1 MLIDAIIVLVTVA
14 LAVWGYSRG
23 VRTEVLTAV
32 GFAIGALLGSRVGPQ
47 ILKDGLDDP
56 LAPLL
61 ALPGA
66 LLLGA
71 VLAAGIER
79 AGSKLRRALCGR
91 YALDALGGALL
102 AAFLGIV
109 LLWVVAAAAA
119 RVDGLDRAVADSG
132 IIGGLNS
139 ALPPPGPVL
148 TSGNSY
154 AAPRPPRSRP
164 PGSRADSTVKQDPQ
178 VKAAA
183 DSVVKVEVIGC
194 DGRGSGSGWIAG
206 DGFVMTNA
214 HVVGGSKEVAVKL
227 EGMGPPY
234 EAQPIYYDP
243 DEDIALLRVREATG
257 EPALLLNLTPR
268 LDSRVAVLGFPYGER
283 YKARAAR
290 LGGIIRLPPGTSVGH
305 PGRPARSL
313 RAGRGLGPGVSGGPI
328 VDTEGRVVAM
338 IFALSRRGR
347 VRSQLGVPSPAIRT
361 ALRRARSSSGAVDT
375 GPCHEG

>member
-1 MLIDAIIVLVTVA
+1 MLIDAIIVLLTVGMA
-14 LAVWGYSRG
+14 AWGYFRG
-23 VRTEVLTAV
+23 LRTGMLVAV
-32 GFAIGALLGSRVGPQ
+32 GFGVGALLGSRLGPQ
-47 ILKDGLDDP
+47 LLDGGLHDP

-66 LLLGA
+66 LVLGA
-71 VLAAGIER
+71 VLAAGMER
-79 AGSKLRRALCGR
+79 AGWKLRGLVRRR
-91 YALDALGGALL
+91 YTLDALGGAVL
-102 AAFLGIV
+102 AALLGVVV
-109 LLWVVAAAAA
+109 LWGVAAAAA
-119 RVDGLDRAVADSG
+119 HVDGLERTVRDSE
-132 IIGGLNS
+132 IVGGLNS

-148 TSGNSY
+148 ASDNSY
-154 AAPRPPRSRP
+154 GAPAPRRSRAP
-164 PGSRADSTVKQDPQ
+164 KSRADSMVKQDPQ